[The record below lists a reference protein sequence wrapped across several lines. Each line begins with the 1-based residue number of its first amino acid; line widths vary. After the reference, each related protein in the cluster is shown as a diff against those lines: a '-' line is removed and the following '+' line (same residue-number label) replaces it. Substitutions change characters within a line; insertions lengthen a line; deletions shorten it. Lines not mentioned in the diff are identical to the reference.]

1 MSTLQKFNQTLAH
14 PKTQAHI
21 QEALGEKKQSFIAN
35 ATTLVANSQALQQCE
50 PVSVMYAAMKA
61 TTLDLP
67 LDNNLG
73 FAYVIPFK
81 DNKSGVTNA
90 QFQIG
95 YKGFIQ
101 LAIRSGQF
109 KNINVR
115 DVKEGE
121 LIDEDFLSGE
131 MQFKKL
137 QTDREQAK
145 TIGYMAFIR
154 LVNGFE
160 KTSYC
165 TMEEIQAH
173 AKKYSQTYRRGFGIW
188 KDNFDAMAKKTV
200 LKLLLSSY
208 APMSVEQIQT
218 AVQSDQAVFT
228 AVQSD
233 QAVFTAENQMVYVD
247 NLQTEEPQSD
257 REQNQKAVEI
267 LETAFNSIEN

>member
-21 QEALGEKKQSFIAN
+21 QDALGEKKQSFIAN
-35 ATTLVANSQALQQCE
+35 VTTLVANNQALQQCE
-50 PVSVMYAAMKA
+50 AVSVMYAAMKA

-67 LDNNLG
+67 LDPNLG
-73 FAYVIPFK
+73 FAYVIPFR
-81 DNKSGVTNA
+81 DNKSGVSNA

-131 MQFKKL
+131 MQFKKR

-160 KTSYC
+160 KTSFW
-165 TMEEIQAH
+165 TTEEIQAH

-188 KDNFDAMAKKTV
+188 KDNFDVMAKKTV

-228 AVQSD
+228 AD
-233 QAVFTAENQMVYVD
+233 NQMVYVD
-247 NLQTEEPQSD
+247 NVQMEEPQAD
-257 REQNQKAVEI
+257 LEENQKAVEI
-267 LETAFNSIEN
+267 LETAFNLIES